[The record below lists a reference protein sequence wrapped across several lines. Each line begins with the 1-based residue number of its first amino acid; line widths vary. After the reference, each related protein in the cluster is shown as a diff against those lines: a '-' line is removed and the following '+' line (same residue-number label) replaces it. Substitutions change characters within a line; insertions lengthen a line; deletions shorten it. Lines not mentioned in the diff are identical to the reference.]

1 MNFSWR
7 GKQARLRERAFY
19 RRLYRFTLNMRSHH
33 QISISISERRAG
45 KGRIF
50 TEIGKLV
57 VRWNKQIDARPIKKK
72 MQESTRSQSYKI

>member
-19 RRLYRFTLNMRSHH
+19 RRFYRFTLNMRSHH
-33 QISISISERRAG
+33 QISISERRAG

-57 VRWNKQIDARPIKKK
+57 VRRNKQIDARPIKKK
-72 MQESTRSQSYKI
+72 MQEFRRSQSYKI